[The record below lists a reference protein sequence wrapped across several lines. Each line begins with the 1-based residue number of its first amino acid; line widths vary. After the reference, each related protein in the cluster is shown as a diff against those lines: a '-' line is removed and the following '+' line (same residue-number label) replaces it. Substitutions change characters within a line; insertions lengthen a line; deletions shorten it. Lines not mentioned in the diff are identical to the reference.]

1 MNVWSKLITALR
13 GGANEAGEAIV
24 DLQALR
30 ILDQEVRDATE
41 ELVKSRESLAEM
53 MAREK
58 VAEQKCFTL
67 NGKITEFEDYAIQ
80 ALHKND
86 ESLAQELA
94 EKIADLENQLNIEQS
109 ACDGY
114 KSNADSLRKAIKQ
127 ADKQIKE
134 LKHQVDTVRAT
145 ENVQRAQAAVAQRH
159 SVGDRPDRQRQEH
172 HALRLAAGD
181 KLRRREHMHR
191 RGSGRVQPGVGQPVP
206 GKRQGGLHVRLGPS
220 QPAAAGPG
228 YHHGRR
234 NPRHRDRP
242 HRRPGRPHRAPGA
255 KHSAYQ
261 RCA

>member
-114 KSNADSLRKAIKQ
+114 KSNADSLRQAIKQ

-159 SVGDRPDRQRQEH
+159 SGSQSKLTTALDSLERIKEKQVLKNAQFNAAQEL
-172 HALRLAAGD
+172 AEDVSDDSLKNRLEDAGIVS
-181 KLRRREHMHR
+181 
-191 RGSGRVQPGVGQPVP
+191 GSLNADTV
-206 GKRQGGLHVRLGPS
+206 LTRLKS
-220 QPAAAGPG
+220 KVT
-228 YHHGRR
+228 
-234 NPRHRDRP
+234 PRIGNDNN
-242 HRRPGRPHRAPGA
+242 A
-255 KHSAYQ
+255 KE
-261 RCA
+261 